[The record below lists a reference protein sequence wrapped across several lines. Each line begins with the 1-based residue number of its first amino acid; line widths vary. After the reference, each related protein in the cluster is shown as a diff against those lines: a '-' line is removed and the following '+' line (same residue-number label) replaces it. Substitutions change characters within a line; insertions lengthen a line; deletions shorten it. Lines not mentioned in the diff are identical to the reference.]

1 FTGAD
6 RHHYARIGLRQILGR
21 RLLLAQRP
29 GRGHLGLC
37 WTRYFHYHGEH
48 LGIDQSGGH
57 HHLHSQE
64 KVHHAG
70 HQPRGKGLR
79 ANEGCSQSRA
89 AVAAYSRINVAVRR
103 LGALLH
109 GHGLHLHHPQLPAGR
124 HRRQH
129 LSTNAH
135 VQLIVKNNF
144 LSKFCLKKNKNKLEL
159 NN

>member
-1 FTGAD
+1 MHSRDSKWMVKCVCTRSHYCVSDCLFLCAGA
-6 RHHYARIGLRQILGR
+6 Q
-21 RLLLAQRP
+21 
-29 GRGHLGLC
+29 
-37 WTRYFHYHGEH
+37 
-48 LGIDQSGGH
+48 
-57 HHLHSQE
+57 
-64 KVHHAG
+64 
-70 HQPRGKGLR
+70 
-79 ANEGCSQSRA
+79 GCSQSRA

-129 LSTNAH
+129 LSTNAQ